1 MRLFKTIFYKR
12 RLLSESMTTSTYF
25 SNTNN
30 APQLHLNLFDNL
42 PVAVYTCNNV
52 GYIESYN
59 PAAVK
64 LWGREPET
72 GKELWC
78 GSWKIFRTDGAPMLL
93 SECPM
98 ARTLREG
105 IAIDG
110 EEIIIKRPDGTSRN
124 VLAYPVPNFDDSGK
138 LVGATNTLVD
148 ITEHKSDENKQA
160 RLAAIIES
168 SDDAIISKTLEG
180 IITSWNHSA
189 EKLFGYKEHEA
200 IGRHITML
208 IPPDQHGEEDVII
221 NKIRKSEKID
231 HFETIRVTKEGK
243 KIPIS
248 LTVSPIRNSKGAV
261 IGASKIVRDIS
272 KQKKAENDLQ
282 RYAESLEILN
292 SIGQAISAELSV
304 EGILQK
310 VTDATTKI
318 SGAAFGAF
326 FYNLVED
333 TGESYTLYTLS
344 GAPREAFEKFGM
356 PRNTEVFA
364 MTFHGK
370 GIVRSDDITKD
381 PRYGHNPPHYGM
393 PKGHP
398 PVTSYLA
405 VPVISKSGAV
415 IGGLFYGH
423 PEPAKFTAEHEQ
435 IVAAIAV
442 QAAVALDNA
451 KLYEEIKML
460 NTKKDE
466 FIGLA
471 SHELKTPVTSINGYL
486 QIIERD
492 LPEEDRNK
500 KFVTKA
506 RQQVGKLNALVAD
519 LLDVSKIQTGQLPL
533 TYSSFNLVALLA
545 EVTEIMQQNNAGYNI
560 SLHYK
565 EDNIFIRADQQRI
578 EQVIINLVSN
588 AIKYSPGANQVI
600 INAEVTGHKAR
611 VSVQDFGLGIAKD
624 QQERIF
630 SRFYRVENLATHIS
644 GLGIGLYIS
653 QEIITRHNGKLW
665 VKSVPGEGST
675 FFFELPMY
683 K

>member
-110 EEIIIKRPDGTSRN
+110 EEIIIKRPDGSSRN

-138 LVGATNTLVD
+138 LAGATNTLVD

-180 IITSWNHSA
+180 IITSWNQSA

-208 IPPDQHGEEDVII
+208 IPPDQHSEEDVII

-292 SIGQAISAELSV
+292 SIGQAISAELNV

-393 PKGHP
+393 PKGHL

-451 KLYEEIKML
+451 KL
-460 NTKKDE
+460 
-466 FIGLA
+466 
-471 SHELKTPVTSINGYL
+471 
-486 QIIERD
+486 
-492 LPEEDRNK
+492 
-500 KFVTKA
+500 
-506 RQQVGKLNALVAD
+506 
-519 LLDVSKIQTGQLPL
+519 
-533 TYSSFNLVALLA
+533 
-545 EVTEIMQQNNAGYNI
+545 
-560 SLHYK
+560 
-565 EDNIFIRADQQRI
+565 
-578 EQVIINLVSN
+578 
-588 AIKYSPGANQVI
+588 
-600 INAEVTGHKAR
+600 
-611 VSVQDFGLGIAKD
+611 
-624 QQERIF
+624 
-630 SRFYRVENLATHIS
+630 
-644 GLGIGLYIS
+644 
-653 QEIITRHNGKLW
+653 
-665 VKSVPGEGST
+665 
-675 FFFELPMY
+675 
-683 K
+683 

>member
-1 MRLFKTIFYKR
+1 
-12 RLLSESMTTSTYF
+12 
-25 SNTNN
+25 
-30 APQLHLNLFDNL
+30 
-42 PVAVYTCNNV
+42 
-52 GYIESYN
+52 
-59 PAAVK
+59 
-64 LWGREPET
+64 
-72 GKELWC
+72 
-78 GSWKIFRTDGAPMLL
+78 
-93 SECPM
+93 
-98 ARTLREG
+98 
-105 IAIDG
+105 
-110 EEIIIKRPDGTSRN
+110 
-124 VLAYPVPNFDDSGK
+124 
-138 LVGATNTLVD
+138 
-148 ITEHKSDENKQA
+148 
-160 RLAAIIES
+160 
-168 SDDAIISKTLEG
+168 
-180 IITSWNHSA
+180 
-189 EKLFGYKEHEA
+189 
-200 IGRHITML
+200 
-208 IPPDQHGEEDVII
+208 
-221 NKIRKSEKID
+221 
-231 HFETIRVTKEGK
+231 
-243 KIPIS
+243 
-248 LTVSPIRNSKGAV
+248 
-261 IGASKIVRDIS
+261 
-272 KQKKAENDLQ
+272 
-282 RYAESLEILN
+282 
-292 SIGQAISAELSV
+292 
-304 EGILQK
+304 
-310 VTDATTKI
+310 
-318 SGAAFGAF
+318 
-326 FYNLVED
+326 
-333 TGESYTLYTLS
+333 
-344 GAPREAFEKFGM
+344 
-356 PRNTEVFA
+356 
-364 MTFHGK
+364 
-370 GIVRSDDITKD
+370 
-381 PRYGHNPPHYGM
+381 M
-393 PKGHP
+393 PKGHL

>member
-1 MRLFKTIFYKR
+1 MD
-12 RLLSESMTTSTYF
+12 LSTSF
-25 SNTNN
+25 NN
-30 APQLHLNLFDNL
+30 ANDTSQLQLNPFDNL
-42 PVAVYTCNNV
+42 PVAIYTCNNV

-59 PAAVK
+59 PAAVR
-64 LWGREPET
+64 LWGREPEA
-72 GKELWC
+72 GRELWC
-78 GSWKIFRTDGAPMLL
+78 GSWKIFKTNGAPMLL
-93 SECPM
+93 AECPM

-105 IAIDG
+105 LAIDG
-110 EEIIIKRPDGTSRN
+110 EEIIIKRPDGTYRN

-138 LVGATNTLVD
+138 LAGATNTLID

-160 RLAAIIES
+160 MLAAIIES

-180 IITSWNHSA
+180 IITSWNKSA
-189 EKLFGYKEHEA
+189 ERLFGYKESEA
-200 IGRHITML
+200 IGKHVTML
-208 IPPDQHGEEDVII
+208 IPPDQLSEEDMII
-221 NKIRKSEKID
+221 GKIRKSEKID
-231 HFETIRVTKEGK
+231 HFETIRVTKAGL

-248 LTVSPIRNSKGAV
+248 LTVSPIRNNKGAV

-272 KQKKAENDLQ
+272 RQKTAETDLQ

-292 SIGQAISAELSV
+292 SISQAISAELNV

-310 VTDATTKI
+310 VTDATTKL

-326 FYNLVED
+326 FHNLVNE
-333 TGESYTLYTLS
+333 TGESYTLYSLS
-344 GAPREAFEKFGM
+344 GAPKEAFEKFGM
-356 PRNTEVFA
+356 PRNTDVFA
-364 MTFHGK
+364 QTFHGK
-370 GIVRSDDITKD
+370 GILRSDDITKD
-381 PRYGHNPPHYGM
+381 PRFGHNPPHYGM

-398 PVTSYLA
+398 PVASYLA
-405 VPVISKSGAV
+405 VPVVSKSGAV

-423 PEPAKFTAEHEQ
+423 PEAAKFNAEHEE

-442 QAAVALDNA
+442 QAAIALDNA

-460 NTKKDE
+460 NAKKDE

-492 LPEEDRNK
+492 LPGEDRNK

-506 RQQVGKLNALVAD
+506 RQQVGKLNALIAD

-533 TYSSFNLVALLA
+533 TYSSFNLVALLT
-545 EVTEIMQQNNAGYNI
+545 EVTEIMQQNNADYTIG
-560 SLHYK
+560 LHCK
-565 EDNIFIRADQQRI
+565 EDTIFIRADQQRI
-578 EQVIINLVSN
+578 EQVIINLISN
-588 AIKYSPGANQVI
+588 AIKYSPGTDRI
-600 INAEVTGHKAR
+600 EINAEVAGHIAK

-630 SRFYRVENLATHIS
+630 SRFYRVDNIATHIS

-653 QEIITRHNGKLW
+653 QEIINRHNGKLW
-665 VKSVPGEGST
+665 VESAPGKGST